1 MSDLPKVQLS
11 KLAVGT
17 KLLVETEMSVYE
29 VTLLDSSGKCMIS
42 GSNEFLEETEILL
55 IGSTGYKGFIVFGE
69 GLDFAYSD
77 KDGQLGHG
85 HTSAVNSCRLTGTKE
100 DGTKWHYE
108 VWETANEDSSS
119 S

>member
-1 MSDLPKVQLS
+1 MSDLPKV
-11 KLAVGT
+11 KLAKLAPGT
-17 KLLVETEMSVYE
+17 ELLVETEMSVYE
-29 VTLLDSSGKCMIS
+29 VTLLDASGKCNIT

-55 IGSTGYKGFIVFGE
+55 IGSTGYKGHIVFGE
-69 GLDFAYSD
+69 GLDFAYND
-77 KDGQLGHG
+77 EDGSLGHG
-85 HTSAVNSCRLTGTKE
+85 HTSPVSSCRITGTKE